1 MVLVRSGGAVVKGFN
16 RRPLLI
22 VSLLAVAA
30 ISLASGCIFPEEWF
44 TPPETETPPA
54 AEPVTPAPTPTPIDP
69 NLVAP
74 APCTDGEPLPDFVAV
89 VEKVKPSVVAIETDI
104 AAGSGWIWGEGII
117 VTNNHVVN
125 DARTIVVTL
134 DGGRTFTATEV
145 RTDPDTDLAVLKID
159 AADLVPAVI
168 GDCGTLKVGQPV
180 AAIGNALGLGIRMT
194 GGWISRLGVSI
205 PVSQGQTLD
214 DLIETDAAI
223 NPGNSGG
230 PLVNM
235 AGEVIGITSVKVS
248 QVGVEGL
255 GYAISMTTAGDI
267 IYQLIRQGYV
277 VRAYLGVGLADVS
290 PMLALLNDYPVDRGA
305 LVNTVAPGGP
315 ADKAGIQKGD
325 IIVRFE
331 GQEITGAG
339 QLIQAIHERAI
350 GETVDI
356 VYWRGSES
364 RTTQATL
371 TENSPLTPGGL

>member
-1 MVLVRSGGAVVKGFN
+1 MKGLN
-16 RRPLLI
+16 RKPLLI
-22 VSLLAVAA
+22 ASLFLALAVSLV
-30 ISLASGCIFPEEWF
+30 SGCIFPEEWF
-44 TPPETETPPA
+44 VPPETESPP
-54 AEPVTPAPTPTPIDP
+54 AEPVAPVPSPTPIDP
-69 NLVAP
+69 NQATP
-74 APCTDGEPLPDFVAV
+74 APNESSEPLPDFVAV

-104 AAGSGWIWGEGII
+104 AAGSGWIIREDGII
-117 VTNNHVVN
+117 VTNNHVVTG
-125 DARTIVVTL
+125 AQTIAVTL
-134 DGGRTFTATEV
+134 DDGRSFTATEV
-145 RTDPDTDLAVLKID
+145 RTDPITDLAVLKID
-159 AADLVPAVI
+159 AADLVAASI
-168 GDCGTLKVGQPV
+168 GNTESLQVGQPV

-214 DLIETDAAI
+214 NLIETDAAI

-255 GYAISMTTAGDI
+255 GYAISMVTAKDI
-267 IYQLIRQGYV
+267 IDHLILKGYIT
-277 VRAYLGVGLADVS
+277 RTYLGVGLADIS
-290 PMLALLNDYPVDRGA
+290 PILALLNDYPTESGA
-305 LVNTVAPGGP
+305 LVQSVAPGGP
-315 ADKAGIQKGD
+315 AEKAGLAKGD

-331 GQEITGAG
+331 GTEITDAS
-339 QLIQAIHERAI
+339 QLIQAIHDRAI

-371 TENSPLTPGGL
+371 TENPPPSSLP